1 MIRIINMKQRIRKQ
15 FEELDL
21 DNLSQMNKLLNEI
34 NSSDDNLLRQLF
46 FVRGTMLL
54 YKLSIFLGKVDF
66 EKVQENF
73 DLLLEWFQDIN
84 WPGTQNIILLIESN
98 KTLIDISKIENAI
111 TIARKEE
118 DIEWLGG
125 IKYLLKEIDFYRD
138 TVISKESMTCLESV
152 DWVQ

>member
-1 MIRIINMKQRIRKQ
+1 MQNEIITYFKEM
-15 FEELDL
+15 DL
-21 DNLSQMNKLLNEI
+21 DDASQVRELSDYI
-34 NSSDDNLLRQLF
+34 NSSDDNLLKHLF
-46 FVRGTMLL
+46 FIEDKMLW

-73 DLLLEWFQDIN
+73 GLLLQWFQDLN
-84 WPGTQNIILLIESN
+84 WPGIQDIILLIESN

-125 IKYLLKEIDFYRD
+125 IKYLLKKIDFYRD

-152 DWVQ
+152 DLVS